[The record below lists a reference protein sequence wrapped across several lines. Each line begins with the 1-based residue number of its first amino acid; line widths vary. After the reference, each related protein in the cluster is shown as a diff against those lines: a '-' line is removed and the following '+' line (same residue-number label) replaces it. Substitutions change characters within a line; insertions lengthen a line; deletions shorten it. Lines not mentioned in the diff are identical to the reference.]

1 MAAALTYQSG
11 PRKSDKRTV
20 LLEDVRSTVVLLPT
34 GRMEIMVGKQLHGTA
49 CRHAFWAEVL
59 GTDPDSDDFAVP
71 ADQVVQIARWRS
83 QSAPNTRW
91 PSERAAADPGQER
104 ASCSCLPLRQLRR
117 AAGRAC
123 GSPGGA
129 GLRRRKRTPLRP
141 RPPDAGH
148 SAQVRE
154 RHVCAAA
161 GATARR
167 LAKTSGR
174 ATGWS
179 RAVTTTASRTAS
191 GRPARERGT
200 PKHV

>member
-1 MAAALTYQSG
+1 MAAALTYQRDRARERSG
-11 PRKSDKRTV
+11 PCCWRTCAAGAAAHRAHGDHGRQAAPR
-20 LLEDVRSTVVLLPT
+20 EAAATRSGQRCSAPT
-34 GRMEIMVGKQLHGTA
+34 LTRTTSLSQPTRS
-49 CRHAFWAEVL
+49 CR
-59 GTDPDSDDFAVP
+59 S
-71 ADQVVQIARWRS
+71 ARWRA

-104 ASCSCLPLRQLRR
+104 AWCSCLPLRQLRR

-148 SAQVRE
+148 SPKCASAMSVRLLGLPPGGW
-154 RHVCAAA
+154 RK
-161 GATARR
+161 R
-167 LAKTSGR
+167 LAVR
-174 ATGWS
+174 GWS